1 MPLSPDDLFAPFSR
15 AMKPPAQWRVGAE
28 AEKIGVRGP
37 SHAAIPYEGRGGV
50 LEILDALVARFGWEP
65 VRETENGPIIAL
77 ERGGGHVSLEPGGQ
91 LELSGAPLQDI
102 HQVLAETL
110 QHLDEVNA
118 ICEPLGITWLGVGF
132 HPFAR
137 QSDLPWVPKLR
148 YGIMKEYLPTRGARA
163 LDMMRRT
170 ATVQA
175 NFDYASEEDALHKL
189 RVSLRLSVVVSAI
202 FANSPFYEGY
212 LTGKRSERAEVWL
225 AVDPDRQG
233 LLPPMWSPKSRLLDY
248 VNWALDAPMF
258 LIKRGDQVL
267 KNTGQTF
274 RAFMKDGF
282 GGQRADLHDWEIH
295 LNTLF
300 PEVRLKNTL
309 EVRGGDSLPTRY
321 APALPALW
329 TGILYDERALDEA
342 DSLTESFTA
351 AEMEALRPAVAK
363 EGVSAMFR
371 GKRLAAVAERV
382 LTIANGG
389 LARRARRNDDGAD
402 ETIHLAALSKLIA
415 AGKCPADEL
424 LQDLPSETRAMGD
437 ELVRRVRL

>member
-1 MPLSPDDLFAPFSR
+1 
-15 AMKPPAQWRVGAE
+15 
-28 AEKIGVRGP
+28 
-37 SHAAIPYEGRGGV
+37 
-50 LEILDALVARFGWEP
+50 
-65 VRETENGPIIAL
+65 
-77 ERGGGHVSLEPGGQ
+77 
-91 LELSGAPLQDI
+91 
-102 HQVLAETL
+102 
-110 QHLDEVNA
+110 
-118 ICEPLGITWLGVGF
+118 
-132 HPFAR
+132 
-137 QSDLPWVPKLR
+137 
-148 YGIMKEYLPTRGARA
+148 
-163 LDMMRRT
+163 
-170 ATVQA
+170 
-175 NFDYASEEDALHKL
+175 
-189 RVSLRLSVVVSAI
+189 
-202 FANSPFYEGY
+202 
-212 LTGKRSERAEVWL
+212 
-225 AVDPDRQG
+225 
-233 LLPPMWSPKSRLLDY
+233 
-248 VNWALDAPMF
+248 
-258 LIKRGDQVL
+258 
-267 KNTGQTF
+267 
-274 RAFMKDGF
+274 F
-282 GGQRADLHDWEIH
+282 GGQRADLHEWEIH